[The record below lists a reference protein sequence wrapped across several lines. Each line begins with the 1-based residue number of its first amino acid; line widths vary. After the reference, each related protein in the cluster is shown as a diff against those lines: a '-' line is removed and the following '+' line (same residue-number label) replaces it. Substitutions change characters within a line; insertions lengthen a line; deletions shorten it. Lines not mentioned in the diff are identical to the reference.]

1 MDSFDQCFAVVLGSE
16 AGYSDNPNDP
26 GNWTEGRVGRGI
38 CKGTKFGIS
47 ASAYPTLDIPTLDQ
61 DQAKTLYRRDYW
73 EHISGD
79 SLPPPLALLV
89 FDAAVN
95 SGVHRSV
102 IWLQEALSV
111 AADGVV
117 GPATLAAIEPATHG
131 SGGGINLCSEYLSR
145 RLLFMTGLPSW
156 NYFGAG
162 WARRLFR
169 LPYQSITVQ

>member
-1 MDSFDQCFAVVLGSE
+1 MASFDQCFAVVLGSE
-16 AGYSDNPNDP
+16 GGYSDNPNDP
-26 GNWTEGRVGRGI
+26 GNWTEGRVGHGI

-73 EHISGD
+73 EHIFGN

-102 IWLQEALSV
+102 IWLQEALRV
-111 AADGVV
+111 A
-117 GPATLAAIEPATHG
+117 
-131 SGGGINLCSEYLSR
+131 GGGGR
-145 RLLFMTGLPSW
+145 RWVLLPGPPPPPPTQPRTDPT
-156 NYFGAG
+156 AG
-162 WARRLFR
+162 
-169 LPYQSITVQ
+169 SISAG